1 MYLPVQRQFINFC
14 TLDGYISPNESML
27 PNNEQTLLCFC
38 SHLDDCLHHSSVKVY
53 GAFVAGCQK
62 WKSLETP
69 GTQPPFSDA
78 VVN

>member
-1 MYLPVQRQFINFC
+1 MYLPVKRRVINFC

-53 GAFVAGCQK
+53 GGVVAGCQK
-62 WKSLETP
+62 
-69 GTQPPFSDA
+69 
-78 VVN
+78 

>member
-1 MYLPVQRQFINFC
+1 
-14 TLDGYISPNESML
+14 ML

-53 GAFVAGCQK
+53 GGVVAGCQK

-69 GTQPPFSDA
+69 GTQPPVSDA